1 VSVLSLRARLLIGLV
16 VLCAVGL
23 GVMALVTYEEQ
34 RSFLLTR
41 VNQQV
46 GDSRLPVAVALN
58 VIHPQGTTTPPRP
71 PAAVGRAPSTFQT
84 SGTYGIVLDSR
95 GKVVQ
100 SHSFTYGEP
109 AAAAPSLPRKLP
121 ISQFRSRN
129 IHLFTV
135 NSVSGSGLR
144 YRVAAFS
151 LTDGRTLV
159 IAVPLRD
166 VDQTLQRLLVV
177 ELLVGA
183 AVILA
188 LVVLGWI
195 VIRLG
200 LRPLERMG
208 RVASEIAHGNLS
220 RRVALANDR
229 TEVGRLGTSLN
240 EMLGQ
245 IERAFADRSRSEES
259 LRRFLADASHE
270 LRTPLASIRGYAELY
285 RLGAASDPTDVG
297 RAMSRIEAEA
307 TRMGVLVDNLL
318 LLARLEELPETPLVE
333 VDLAELAEHAAQ
345 DTQAAAPDRPVV
357 VHAGRPVR
365 VLGDPEQLRQVFSNL
380 TRNAVIHTPP
390 GTAIEITVATEGE
403 RALIEVRDHGPGLP
417 PDAGD
422 RLFERFWRTE
432 GGRTRGRGGAGLG
445 LAIVKAIVG
454 GHHGEVDAR
463 TAEGGGA
470 VFTATLPLMG
480 EAAGTGSM
488 VAPEAGTS
496 PGHG

>member
-16 VLCAVGL
+16 VLSAVGL

-58 VIHPQGTTTPPRP
+58 AIHPQGTTASSR
-71 PAAVGRAPSTFQT
+71 PAAAGGRAPSTFQT
-84 SGTYGIVLDSR
+84 SGTYGLVLGTD

-100 SHSFTYGEP
+100 SRSFTYGEP
-109 AAAAPSLPRKLP
+109 AASAPSLPSRLP
-121 ISQFRSRN
+121 ISQFRSRS

-135 NSVSGSGLR
+135 NSASGSGLR
-144 YRVAAFS
+144 YRAAAFS
-151 LTDGRTLV
+151 LKDGRTLV

-166 VDQTLQRLLVV
+166 ADQTLQRLLVV

-220 RRVALANDR
+220 RRVAPANDR

-245 IERAFADRSRSEES
+245 IERAFADRGRSEES

-297 RAMSRIEAEA
+297 RAMGRIEAEA
-307 TRMGVLVDNLL
+307 ARMGVLVDNLL

-333 VDLAELAEHAAQ
+333 VDLTELAEHAAQ
-345 DTQAAAPDRPVV
+345 DTRAAAPDRQVV
-357 VHAGRPVR
+357 VDAGRPVR
-365 VLGDPEQLRQVFSNL
+365 VLGDPAQLRQVFSNL

-390 GTAIEITVATEGE
+390 GTAIEITVAAEGE

-417 PDAGD
+417 PDAPD

-445 LAIVKAIVG
+445 LAIVKAIVDA
-454 GHHGEVDAR
+454 HHGEVDAR
-463 TAEGGGA
+463 TADGGGA
-470 VFTATLPLMG
+470 VFTATLPLIRDAPG
-480 EAAGTGSM
+480 AGSR
-488 VAPEAGTS
+488 VVPQAGTS
-496 PGHG
+496 PGHR